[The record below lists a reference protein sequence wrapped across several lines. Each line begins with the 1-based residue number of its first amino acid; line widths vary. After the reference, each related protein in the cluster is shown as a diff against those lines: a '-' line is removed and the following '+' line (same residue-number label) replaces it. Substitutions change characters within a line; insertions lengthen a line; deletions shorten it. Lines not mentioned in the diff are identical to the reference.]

1 VEVLKILFLV
11 FPYKVIPYL
20 ICFILVR
27 HTNNITEDKTTPSSV
42 TFEVLLLQFL
52 TPLHVS
58 VLIDH
63 HQRDIDTAWKP
74 LLQWVFRLLKC
85 IYIQ

>member
-1 VEVLKILFLV
+1 MLKRWLKYTFIS
-11 FPYKVIPYL
+11 
-20 ICFILVR
+20 FILVR

-42 TFEVLLLQFL
+42 TVEVLLLQFL

-63 HQRDIDTAWKP
+63 DQRDIYTTWKP
-74 LLQWVFRLLKC
+74 LLHWVFRWLK
-85 IYIQ
+85 YIHLH